1 LSERYASDVPH
12 DERNHHERGDALAPP
27 DDSAQR
33 DERTDDDDDD
43 VTDALQE
50 RLIDRV
56 TSGFTKG
63 ASGLVLGA
71 AMRGLDEG
79 MFGKKEQTEIVSERG
94 DGEPDPDRP
103 LDVFLDFDHPERSV
117 VVVHRRPPHEGDAPG
132 ANGRS

>member
-1 LSERYASDVPH
+1 LSGRYASDVPH
-12 DERNHHERGDALAPP
+12 TERNHHKRGDALAPAEE
-27 DDSAQR
+27 SAQHSDR
-33 DERTDDDDDD
+33 SEDDD
-43 VTDALQE
+43 VSDALEE

-63 ASGLVLGA
+63 ASGVVLGA

-117 VVVHRRPPHEGDAPG
+117 VVVHRRPPREGDTPDS
-132 ANGRS
+132 NGRS